1 MSTSKNDFPIAG
13 YYGRKKV
20 HYNSGRTKSKCE
32 VIYMLKNP
40 ATTKPYTLAEILADL
55 EKRRREYP
63 ALALLLEPWI
73 DELTPRAQE
82 NPDAY
87 YAIYCSD
94 STEELAH
101 TRFKKIHWNTLEAL
115 AQLLYRPLYE
125 RNLKC
130 GDMTVNDFVAYQA
143 ETLYSEE
150 TPDLR
155 IRLMG
160 YLKRVILPV
169 IGNKKLNSLDS
180 NCQKKALQTI
190 KKKLENG
197 IEPAGK
203 STCGYIKRAYQ
214 GLLLAIES
222 SGWKGCSAGMDLVNM
237 LRSSSDQN
245 NYIRKGY
252 RINHLDDDQRNA
264 LFTLLM
270 QPEYLYDLFLVALF
284 YSGLDEADIAGQT
297 YGDFEVLTLKDGCCC
312 YTLMINRRV
321 RKLNERYSTLQAT
334 NKSFPIQKLRRIV
347 LAPWA
352 GEILLKRLE
361 QLRSFGFTDEQIKE
375 MRLSSETPGSAI
387 VGPAELANRLQPLL
401 KQAGIRDAT
410 SIRTDKKG
418 GAHREIIK
426 EDIQL
431 LLRDSRYLAE
441 RCGADDIM
449 MHAMFGEGWTETDE
463 KSYLDLLGDQ
473 YAVARYQRL
482 RRWSPFAPTPLPEA
496 GEEYL
501 TGYTH
506 MPARHIIQVNN
517 TSDHP
522 STLSLYALYG
532 FNAYWGHNRKERN
545 TS

>member
-143 ETLYSEE
+143 ETLYSGE

-169 IGNKKLNSLDS
+169 IGNKNLIRWI
-180 NCQKKALQTI
+180 QT
-190 KKKLENG
+190 
-197 IEPAGK
+197 AR
-203 STCGYIKRAYQ
+203 KRRCRP
-214 GLLLAIES
+214 S
-222 SGWKGCSAGMDLVNM
+222 
-237 LRSSSDQN
+237 
-245 NYIRKGY
+245 RK
-252 RINHLDDDQRNA
+252 N
-264 LFTLLM
+264 
-270 QPEYLYDLFLVALF
+270 
-284 YSGLDEADIAGQT
+284 
-297 YGDFEVLTLKDGCCC
+297 LK
-312 YTLMINRRV
+312 
-321 RKLNERYSTLQAT
+321 
-334 NKSFPIQKLRRIV
+334 
-347 LAPWA
+347 
-352 GEILLKRLE
+352 
-361 QLRSFGFTDEQIKE
+361 
-375 MRLSSETPGSAI
+375 
-387 VGPAELANRLQPLL
+387 
-401 KQAGIRDAT
+401 
-410 SIRTDKKG
+410 
-418 GAHREIIK
+418 
-426 EDIQL
+426 
-431 LLRDSRYLAE
+431 
-441 RCGADDIM
+441 
-449 MHAMFGEGWTETDE
+449 
-463 KSYLDLLGDQ
+463 
-473 YAVARYQRL
+473 
-482 RRWSPFAPTPLPEA
+482 
-496 GEEYL
+496 
-501 TGYTH
+501 TG
-506 MPARHIIQVNN
+506 
-517 TSDHP
+517 
-522 STLSLYALYG
+522 
-532 FNAYWGHNRKERN
+532 
-545 TS
+545 